1 MKQEIQVTITLEVD
15 ARLKKE
21 DVEFALRE
29 TLFFEDQV
37 IAVNSIVIKE
47 ESEIYQTEEQPTYI
61 PTGKLSLGDCQ
72 EPNRAF
78 FYAEKAAENI
88 IKMACNIRTPY
99 DKKRRLVAQQ
109 IIAFEANSKN
119 K

>member
-15 ARLKKE
+15 AKLKKE

-47 ESEIYQTEEQPTYI
+47 ESEIYQTEEQPTYV
-61 PTGKLSLGDCQ
+61 PTGKLSSGDCQ
-72 EPNRAF
+72 EPNRTF

-88 IKMACNIRTPY
+88 IKMACNVRTPY
-99 DKKRRLVAQQ
+99 AKKRSLVAQG
-109 IIAFEANSKN
+109 IIAFYLKN